1 MPINCQNVCQ
11 LFFFNVY
18 LSANRL
24 ILRHLA
30 YTFLILAGICGCRN
44 NTKTTIFPDSCRL
57 SAGDVVFRKG
67 EGMTSRVVILADK
80 EGTYSHVGIVVD
92 SAGMPMIVHAVP
104 GEPDFEGDPDR
115 VKMDTPQKFYSSVS
129 ASAGEVCRFRGSPV
143 VARRAA
149 AYAMQVYRR
158 GTLFDHGYD
167 DSDTTKMYCCELVE
181 AAYTYAGTPLT
192 DGNRHSLSFPGMGT
206 YRCML
211 PSDILQSPRLS
222 RYMAFT
228 GGGKQ

>member
-1 MPINCQNVCQ
+1 M
-11 LFFFNVY
+11 
-18 LSANRL
+18 
-24 ILRHLA
+24 RHLA

-104 GEPDFEGDPDR
+104 GEPVFEGDPDR

-158 GTLFDHGYD
+158 HTPE
-167 DSDTTKMYCCELVE
+167 MYCCELVE